1 MSWVHSWS
9 LLEHDPAPNRCPKFL
24 FLQSCRI
31 SLSTSL
37 YLLLSLWF
45 LVFCCF
51 WCWRWLVL
59 AKWVFLFGVATLSVR
74 SKLGSCLFFLSFFW
88 NFSCW
93 FQTILAIFFEISLLD
108 SSVGRGQP
116 ASLQLIYS
124 RHPKVGAV
132 KLHLGLTLHN
142 SRRRHSHRRQESE
155 AFNMSQYI
163 FLDLPWHKPIWK
175 VST

>member
-1 MSWVHSWS
+1 MESAWAWPSPRWMPQV
-9 LLEHDPAPNRCPKFL
+9 PF
-24 FLQSCRI
+24 

-51 WCWRWLVL
+51 WCWRWLLL
-59 AKWVFLFGVATLSVR
+59 ARWVFLFGVATLSVR
-74 SKLGSCLFFLSFFW
+74 SKLGSCLFFLSFFKL
-88 NFSCW
+88 
-93 FQTILAIFFEISLLD
+93 ILLLPNYSSYFFFEISLLD
-108 SSVGRGQP
+108 SLGYSVRRGQP

-124 RHPKVGAV
+124 RLPRVGAV

-142 SRRRHSHRRQESE
+142 SRRCHSHQPQESE
-155 AFNMSQYI
+155 AFNMSQYL
-163 FLDLPWHKPIWK
+163 FLDLPWHKPIRK